1 MRFRKVGIVA
11 GPVEEAAPVE
21 LDDPGG
27 QPAQEHPVV
36 GDEDQRRRRSAGGSP
51 PASGSPRCRG
61 GWSARRA
68 GGCRARRRGPGP
80 AGRAASSPRR
90 GPRTGRRGR
99 APSGRGSPRPGGR
112 RRSAAW
118 PASSSSSPA
127 ATSSATVP
135 PAALGDL
142 LGQPGDPQALLA
154 DDLPLVGLRARPGS
168 ASAACSSPRRCG
180 RGGRADRPVST
191 ARATPS
197 RSRGPPKAR
206 LTSRRLNNAMNDA
219 LDLSSRPPAEAR
231 QPSGDDLGLGHHP
244 RSYHDPPKSDG
255 AEPRSAASGVYVGS
269 ASSQE
274 TSPDGP

>member
-1 MRFRKVGIVA
+1 MRFEEGGVVA
-11 GPVEEAAPVE
+11 GPVVEAAPVE

-36 GDEDQRRRRSAGGSP
+36 GDEDQRARRSAGGSP
-51 PASGSPRCRG
+51 PASGSTRCRG

-99 APSGRGSPRPGGR
+99 APSARGSPRPGGR
-112 RRSAAW
+112 RRPRDGPSSVEPRGHLVGDRAA
-118 PASSSSSPA
+118 P
-127 ATSSATVP
+127 
-135 PAALGDL
+135 ALGDL

-180 RGGRADRPVST
+180 RAGRAARP
-191 ARATPS
+191 ARPARSTPS
-197 RSRGPPKAR
+197 SSRGPPKAR

-231 QPSGDDLGLGHHP
+231 QPAGDDLGLGRHP
-244 RSYHDPPKSDG
+244 RSLP
-255 AEPRSAASGVYVGS
+255 
-269 ASSQE
+269 
-274 TSPDGP
+274 